1 MLTQTLGMVTLTRRM
16 VTLTLGMLPQ
26 MSGMVFQTLRMV
38 TPAGGASTR
47 RIRLAVY
54 GESVAVLW
62 RPVTPS

>member
-1 MLTQTLGMVTLTRRM
+1 MSGMLPQTTGMFPQ
-16 VTLTLGMLPQ
+16 TLGMLPQ

-47 RIRLAVY
+47 LVRLAVY

>member
-1 MLTQTLGMVTLTRRM
+1 MSGMLPQTT
-16 VTLTLGMLPQ
+16 GMLPQ

-38 TPAGGASTR
+38 TPAGGAGTR
-47 RIRLAVY
+47 RFRLAVY

>member
-1 MLTQTLGMVTLTRRM
+1 MFPQTLGMFPQTTGM
-16 VTLTLGMLPQ
+16 VPQTTGMLPQ

-47 RIRLAVY
+47 RFRLAVY

-62 RPVTPS
+62 RPVTLS